1 MKTLRKM
8 WSTLHRHGLLSAV
21 NCLAVLAVI
30 NSVSSTCFWDFYQPE
45 VPDSARKLAE
55 KSVK

>member
-1 MKTLRKM
+1 MKQLQKL
-8 WSTLHRHGLLSAV
+8 WNKVNKYGVLSAV
-21 NCLAVLAVI
+21 NCLALIAVI
-30 NSVSSTCFWDFYQPE
+30 NSVSATCVWDFYQPE